1 MMLMLMVLMML
12 MMMMI
17 GELMVGSSRR
27 QILRSK
33 KIRAVDF
40 TGEWMVQ
47 A

>member
-1 MMLMLMVLMML
+1 MLMMLMVLL

-47 A
+47 V